1 MLKINEKGNNINLS
15 KDQKNKGLRL
25 TQRKVESKDL
35 GNISMDLS
43 KEEEIMKKTPG
54 LMENSMIENITAMN
68 SIFEQKQSERL
79 MLNNLNKLNKIND
92 SNNDINNSNQTLTNL
107 VGNTTSNSNNN
118 ENPLDVAVIIKD
130 SQEVILKK
138 KRKNEDLTNNPK
150 NKVLKMT
157 QRKVE
162 SKELGNISM
171 DLSKEEE
178 IMKKTPG
185 LMENSMIENI
195 TAMNSIFEQKQSERL
210 MLNNLNNIH
219 KINESTNDINNSN
232 QTLKNLVGNDLSNT
246 NNSESPLDTAV
257 IIKDSQE
264 VIEDEKKKEKKNKK
278 KRKRKKKK
286 PRINKSIILIFFLMI
301 IIIMLTYGLIKTY
314 MSLNAK

>member
-1 MLKINEKGNNINLS
+1 MLKINE
-15 KDQKNKGLRL
+15 
-25 TQRKVESKDL
+25 
-35 GNISMDLS
+35 
-43 KEEEIMKKTPG
+43 
-54 LMENSMIENITAMN
+54 
-68 SIFEQKQSERL
+68 
-79 MLNNLNKLNKIND
+79 
-92 SNNDINNSNQTLTNL
+92 
-107 VGNTTSNSNNN
+107 
-118 ENPLDVAVIIKD
+118 
-130 SQEVILKK
+130 

-264 VIEDEKKKEKKNKK
+264 VIEDEKKKEKKKEKKNKK

>member
-1 MLKINEKGNNINLS
+1 MLKINEKGNNLNLS
-15 KDQKNKGLRL
+15 KDPKNKGLRL

-54 LMENSMIENITAMN
+54 FMENSMIENITAMN

-130 SQEVILKK
+130 SQEVID
-138 KRKNEDLTNNPK
+138 E
-150 NKVLKMT
+150 
-157 QRKVE
+157 
-162 SKELGNISM
+162 
-171 DLSKEEE
+171 
-178 IMKKTPG
+178 
-185 LMENSMIENI
+185 
-195 TAMNSIFEQKQSERL
+195 
-210 MLNNLNNIH
+210 
-219 KINESTNDINNSN
+219 
-232 QTLKNLVGNDLSNT
+232 
-246 NNSESPLDTAV
+246 
-257 IIKDSQE
+257 
-264 VIEDEKKKEKKNKK
+264 EKKKENKKRK

-286 PRINKSIILIFFLMI
+286 KKYNISIILIVILMVI
-301 IIIMLTYGLIKTY
+301 ILILIIGLIKTY
-314 MSLNAK
+314 LSLSN